1 MVRRRRRMAGVGGL
15 VSLAC
20 TCIGVNLHAG
30 AYSDAIL
37 ADDPVAYWR
46 LGEANATQPAAN
58 LGLLG
63 QAGDG
68 VGVYSDEAKL
78 NQPSLVAGETDK
90 SLLTGSGSRVTTPE
104 FEKFDSV
111 LGFGG
116 SGVSVEFW
124 TALEQVPSQFV
135 NLVGDGVGG
144 LNFNLMV
151 YAGAGGFIR
160 PHIQTDEGFSSIDSV
175 RQLQPGE
182 IVHVVST
189 WDQASGDFQLYLD
202 GELADVVTSAGA
214 VPRTGTPLNTLNPIY
229 LGQDGREASPRAW
242 LDEVAIY
249 NYALDATSV
258 SQHYGLGRG
267 APSPLPEPPKPF
279 PDPGNLAGLPA
290 GLVTY
295 VDFDEASAPGNGG
308 ILDFAY
314 DRQAANNGSFQGAA
328 TRTGGLVGK
337 GAASFDGSPGAQV
350 ALGAGVDNSFSVT
363 QGISVEALIKPE
375 WSGDPGDYDEIFR
388 KEDGGNRILFSFQN
402 DAFGGGANPVVDPG
416 PVLSFGLNTGG
427 YQELDMPLDVDLAGL
442 EGGNA
447 NSGTIWLTSPG
458 GAIGPNDVILSD
470 GKTHH
475 AVATH
480 DTASGEKSIWIDGV
494 KRWSVD
500 VGGAEIT
507 SGGGAIAYV
516 GSVNGGENFTGV
528 IDEFAFWNRALSGA
542 EIADHFANVAAGKN
556 YFGTGANPWDYDG
569 DGQLS
574 FADLELLRSAVQ
586 AGSNETRYDVTG
598 DGQVS
603 SADLANY
610 VSSADKLNSYVGDA
624 NGDREFNSSDLVVVF
639 QAGKFETGA
648 AANWAEGDWDGT
660 GQFSTGDLVFAFQGG
675 GFEQGPRAAV
685 AAQVPEPST
694 SCLLAL
700 SLLGLLRRRR

>member
-1 MVRRRRRMAGVGGL
+1 MVRRQRRTVGIGGL
-15 VSLAC
+15 VSLAA
-20 TCIGVNLHAG
+20 TFIGADLRAG
-30 AYSDAIL
+30 AYSDAVL
-37 ADDPVAYWR
+37 ASDPVAYWR
-46 LGEANATQPAAN
+46 LGETAGTQPATN

-63 QAGDG
+63 QAGEG
-68 VGVYSDEAKL
+68 TGTYSDAAKL

-90 SLLTGSGSRVTTPE
+90 SILLGADSRVTTPD

-124 TALEQVPSQFV
+124 TAFEQVPSQFV

-151 YAGAGGFIR
+151 YAGSGGFIR

-175 RQLQPGE
+175 RRLEAGE

-189 WDQASGDFQLYLD
+189 WDQATGDFQLYLD
-202 GELADVVTSAGA
+202 GELADVVTSAGS
-214 VPRTGTPLNTLNPIY
+214 VPRTGTPINTLNPIF
-229 LGQDGREASPRAW
+229 LGQDGREPTPRAW

-249 NYALDATSV
+249 NYALDASKV
-258 SQHYGLGRG
+258 SQHYNLGKG

-279 PDPGNLAGLPA
+279 PDPGNLPGLPQ

-295 VDFDEASAPGNGG
+295 VDFDEANAPGNGG
-308 ILDFAY
+308 MLNFAY
-314 DRQAANNGSFQGAA
+314 DRQGANNGRFEGKA
-328 TRTGGLVGK
+328 TRTNGLVGK
-337 GAASFDGSPGAQV
+337 GAAQFDNSAGTQV

-363 QGISVEALIKPE
+363 QGITVEALIKPE
-375 WSGDPGDYDEIFR
+375 WSGAPGDYDEIFR

-402 DAFGGGANPVVDPG
+402 DSFGGGANPIVDPG

-427 YQELDMPLDVDLAGL
+427 YQELDMPLDVNLVDL

-447 NSGTIWLTSPG
+447 NSGTIWLTAPG
-458 GAIGPNDVILSD
+458 GALGPNDVVLSD

-475 AVATH
+475 AVASYDST
-480 DTASGEKSIWIDGV
+480 TGEKAIWIDGV
-494 KRWSVD
+494 KRWSVE
-500 VGGAEIT
+500 VGGEIT

-528 IDEFAFWNRALSGA
+528 IDEFAFWNRALTSE
-542 EIADHFANVAAGKN
+542 EIANHFAQVAAGKN
-556 YFGTGANPWDYDG
+556 YFGGGANPWDFDA

-574 FADLELLRSAVQ
+574 FADLELLRVAVQ
-586 AGSNETRYDVTG
+586 AGTNESRFDVTG

-624 NGDREFNSSDLVVVF
+624 NGDREFNSSDLVTVF

-685 AAQVPEPST
+685 AASVPEPSAT
-694 SCLLAL
+694 GLLAL
-700 SLLGLLRRRR
+700 SLLGLLRRRK